1 MAKSRTLLDN
11 YLSAR
16 RLVFALLTEAR
27 AHAMGAS
34 PVQSRVGRMMTRRNS
49 QTDSGHEIKAMEARG
64 MVAVGEMPGRDQ
76 EFDDLLSRAAI
87 FQKIDS
93 GCKLKGEAN

>member
-1 MAKSRTLLDN
+1 
-11 YLSAR
+11 
-16 RLVFALLTEAR
+16 
-27 AHAMGAS
+27 
-34 PVQSRVGRMMTRRNS
+34 MMRRRNS

-76 EFDDLLSRAAI
+76 EFEDLLSRAAI

-93 GCKLKGEAN
+93 GRKLKGEAN

>member
-1 MAKSRTLLDN
+1 
-11 YLSAR
+11 
-16 RLVFALLTEAR
+16 
-27 AHAMGAS
+27 
-34 PVQSRVGRMMTRRNS
+34 
-49 QTDSGHEIKAMEARG
+49 MEARG

-76 EFDDLLSRAAI
+76 EFEALLSCAAS

>member
-1 MAKSRTLLDN
+1 
-11 YLSAR
+11 
-16 RLVFALLTEAR
+16 
-27 AHAMGAS
+27 
-34 PVQSRVGRMMTRRNS
+34 MMTRQNS
-49 QTDSGHEIKAMEARG
+49 QTDSRHEIKATEARG

>member
-1 MAKSRTLLDN
+1 
-11 YLSAR
+11 
-16 RLVFALLTEAR
+16 
-27 AHAMGAS
+27 
-34 PVQSRVGRMMTRRNS
+34 MMTRPSS
-49 QTDSGHEIKAMEARG
+49 QTETGHEIKAMVARG

-76 EFDDLLSRAAI
+76 EFEALLSRAAS

>member
-1 MAKSRTLLDN
+1 
-11 YLSAR
+11 
-16 RLVFALLTEAR
+16 
-27 AHAMGAS
+27 
-34 PVQSRVGRMMTRRNS
+34 MMTRRNS
-49 QTDSGHEIKAMEARG
+49 QTDSSHEIKAMKARG

-76 EFDDLLSRAAI
+76 EFEALLSRAAS

>member
-1 MAKSRTLLDN
+1 
-11 YLSAR
+11 
-16 RLVFALLTEAR
+16 
-27 AHAMGAS
+27 
-34 PVQSRVGRMMTRRNS
+34 MMTRRNS
-49 QTDSGHEIKAMEARG
+49 QRETGHEIKAMVARG

-76 EFDDLLSRAAI
+76 EFEDLLSRAAI

>member
-1 MAKSRTLLDN
+1 
-11 YLSAR
+11 
-16 RLVFALLTEAR
+16 
-27 AHAMGAS
+27 
-34 PVQSRVGRMMTRRNS
+34 MMTRRNS
-49 QTDSGHEIKAMEARG
+49 HADSGHEKAMEVRG

-76 EFDDLLSRAAI
+76 EFEDLLSRAAI